1 LGGLVVGVVE
11 GAFFEGEAAAADA
24 AAEAGVGFLEE
35 IDLGGD
41 TGLDAGGDGLPV
53 LCGGGLVAGEGCE
66 FGFDFGDGE
75 AEFLGD
81 QGEGEAADVGA
92 GSARGGRSIISGSR
106 WMIWQRPRRGWWRRG
121 WRRSAMVIMSRAG
134 GFIFSIRMGL
144 STRL

>member
-1 LGGLVVGVVE
+1 MGCLRGSGSEGGVVLEQKAGAVAGLGGLVVGVVE

-41 TGLDAGGDGLPV
+41 AGLDAGGDGLPV
-53 LCGGGLVAGEGCE
+53 FGGGGLVAGEGCE

-92 GSARGGRSIISGSR
+92 GEAALVASA
-106 WMIWQRPRRGWWRRG
+106 
-121 WRRSAMVIMSRAG
+121 A
-134 GFIFSIRMGL
+134 
-144 STRL
+144 